1 MLQHPIIE
9 ILRPSRLEER
19 DRKRFGEWRNKRV
32 ITMLRLGLVVGAAMT
47 TLVHF
52 ADRLIDVE
60 IASQMLPYRLSVAV
74 VVLLFGSLTYL
85 RAARNNPDPLVIGL
99 ATFLSL
105 SGAAIASRLPDHA
118 GFLMVS
124 GELVIGIF
132 TVIIVHGAMT
142 VGVVAVVL
150 FVAPLATYQFLDAWP
165 RDLGP
170 AYVMLSCGCAA
181 TVFLSY
187 IREHEV
193 KRNFKLSM
201 QLERSSITDTLTGLL
216 NRGGILEVAATEHA
230 RSLRLNRTFTLGM
243 LDLDH
248 FKQINDRHGHA
259 IGDTVLKVFAETAAA
274 TIRTVDRI
282 GRFGGEEFLL
292 VLGETD
298 AGGAR
303 KIAER
308 LRIAI
313 EAMDITSLHGS
324 VPVTVS
330 IGMATN
336 RDGAEPL
343 EIVMRRADRELYRAK
358 TEGRNRVCAAA

>member
-1 MLQHPIIE
+1 M
-9 ILRPSRLEER
+9 
-19 DRKRFGEWRNKRV
+19 
-32 ITMLRLGLVVGAAMT
+32 
-47 TLVHF
+47 
-52 ADRLIDVE
+52 
-60 IASQMLPYRLSVAV
+60 
-74 VVLLFGSLTYL
+74 
-85 RAARNNPDPLVIGL
+85 
-99 ATFLSL
+99 
-105 SGAAIASRLPDHA
+105 
-118 GFLMVS
+118 
-124 GELVIGIF
+124 
-132 TVIIVHGAMT
+132 
-142 VGVVAVVL
+142 
-150 FVAPLATYQFLDAWP
+150 
-165 RDLGP
+165 
-170 AYVMLSCGCAA
+170 
-181 TVFLSY
+181 
-187 IREHEV
+187 
-193 KRNFKLSM
+193 
-201 QLERSSITDTLTGLL
+201 
-216 NRGGILEVAATEHA
+216 
-230 RSLRLNRTFTLGM
+230 NRTFTLGM

-248 FKQINDRHGHA
+248 FKRINDRHGHA